1 MLLDG
6 LKSPKG
12 VPLLVS
18 EVRICEKLMYEI
30 KKKKKNKISKI
41 LTFGRCCSSAVLEC
55 L

>member
-30 KKKKKNKISKI
+30 KKKKKISKI